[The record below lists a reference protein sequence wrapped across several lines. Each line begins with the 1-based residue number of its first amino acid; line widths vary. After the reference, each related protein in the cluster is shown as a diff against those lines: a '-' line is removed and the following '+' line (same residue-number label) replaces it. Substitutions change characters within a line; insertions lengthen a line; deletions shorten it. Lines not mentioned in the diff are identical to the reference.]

1 MELTGLCWTNEPA
14 LFANLSC
21 NCMMMNNLPEWLE
34 GDGLGGFASGTIS
47 SGERTRR
54 YHALLLA
61 ATTPPTGRM
70 VLVNGFDAWVET
82 STDQYLLTRQQYV
95 GWHGSDQYLESFSHE
110 PWPTWVY
117 RLTDGVRIQQ
127 EVYVARASSSSSGE
141 PCTVVRFTLL
151 NPTDKATLVLRP
163 LFSGRDYHALHHE
176 NDAFR
181 FDPEMKTGQWKWRPY
196 DGVPTIQVQSNG
208 TYQHQPVWYRNFFY
222 SCESERGLDCT
233 EDLASPGLFRWELER
248 QEAVWILTAGEKAL
262 PSSNAILHES
272 EMRRSET
279 ARRAAFE
286 NPLTKAA
293 DAYIVKRG
301 EGKTILAG
309 YPWFTDWGRDTFIAI
324 RGLCIATRQFE
335 SAEQI
340 LLDWSKTVSEG
351 MLPNRFPDNGSEP
364 EFNSVDASLWFIV
377 AAHDFL
383 KECKRCKH
391 EVQASSKKLL
401 QNTILAILEGYK
413 RGTRYG
419 IRMDEDGL
427 IAAGVTGTQLTW
439 MDAKVG
445 DWVVTPR
452 IGKPVEIQALW
463 LNALWIASEFAEEWK
478 SILDLGRKS
487 FVEKFTNEETGGLYD
502 VIDVYHEPGRIDA
515 SCRPNQ
521 IFVVGGL
528 PLQLIDGEQARSI
541 VDLVESKLWTPAGL
555 RSLAENEPG
564 YAQYYTGDQWHRD
577 AAYHQGTVWTWLK
590 GPFIESWIRVRGNTA
605 EAKQEAQLKFVEPI
619 LARMNIAGMG
629 HLSEIADAQ
638 PPHAPKG
645 CPFQAWSIG
654 ELLRVIHCVL
664 KVSVKEWVK

>member
-1 MELTGLCWTNEPA
+1 
-14 LFANLSC
+14 
-21 NCMMMNNLPEWLE
+21 MMMNNQPEWLE

-54 YHALLLA
+54 YQALLLA

-70 VLVNGFDAWVET
+70 VLINGFDAWVET
-82 STDQYLLTRQQYV
+82 STDQYLLTRQQHV
-95 GWHGSDQYLESFSHE
+95 GGHGSDQYLESFSHE
-110 PWPTWVY
+110 PWPTWIY

-127 EVYVARASSSSSGE
+127 EVYVARGSSSPSGE

-208 TYQHQPVWYRNFFY
+208 TYQHQPVWYRDFFY

-233 EDLASPGLFRWELER
+233 EDLASPGLFRWELEK
-248 QEAVWILTAGEKAL
+248 QEAVWILTAGEKTL
-262 PSSNAILHES
+262 PSSNALLHES

-279 ARRAAFE
+279 ARRAEFE
-286 NPLTKAA
+286 NPLIKAA

-301 EGKTILAG
+301 DGKTILAG

-351 MLPNRFPDNGSEP
+351 MLPNRFPDSGSEP

-377 AAHDFL
+377 AAHDFI
-383 KECKRCKH
+383 KECKRFKH
-391 EVQASSKKLL
+391 KVQTSSKKQL

-413 RGTRYG
+413 RGTRFG

-452 IGKPVEIQALW
+452 IGKPVEIQTLW

-487 FVEKFTNEETGGLYD
+487 FVKKFTNEETGGLYD

-521 IFVVGGL
+521 VFAVGGL

-577 AAYHQGTVWTWLK
+577 AAYHQGTVWTWLA

-629 HLSEIADAQ
+629 HLAEIADAHS
-638 PPHAPKG
+638 PHAPKG
-645 CPFQAWSIG
+645 CPFQAWSLG
-654 ELLRVIHCVL
+654 ELLRIIHCVL
-664 KVSVKEWVK
+664 KV